1 MCVRDESGS
10 DLPAYEVGQIW
21 FRAKDGSSAYR
32 YLGRAPDEG
41 AGWGSFGDLGHV
53 DDDGYLFI
61 ADRRTDLI
69 VTGGANV
76 YPAEV
81 EAAIESH
88 PAVRSSAVI
97 GMPDD
102 DLGHRVHAIV
112 DVGGHDDDG
121 DPEQLIAAVREHL
134 AGQLVTYKRPR
145 TYEIVRASL
154 RDEAGKVRR
163 FALRAERTGKAG

>member
-1 MCVRDESGS
+1 
-10 DLPAYEVGQIW
+10 VGQIW
-21 FRAKDGSSAYR
+21 FRAKDGSSSYR
-32 YLGRAPDEG
+32 YLGREADDG
-41 AGWGSFGDLGHV
+41 GGWGSFGDLGHV

-69 VTGGANV
+69 VSGGANV

-97 GMPDD
+97 ALPDD

-112 DVGGHDDDG
+112 DVGGHDDLDL
-121 DPEQLIAAVREHL
+121 DPEQLIAALRAHL
-134 AGQLVTYKRPR
+134 VAQLAPYKRPR
-145 TYEIVRASL
+145 TFEIVRDSL

-163 FALRAERTGKAG
+163 FALRAARIEPST